1 MLFLKL
7 RLEVCRSI
15 RVATETSGSLSSCLR
30 EVKSPFKVQVGL
42 PDSSRVTAGEL
53 GLNSH

>member
-7 RLEVCRSI
+7 RLEVCSSTG
-15 RVATETSGSLSSCLR
+15 VVKETSGSLSSCLR
-30 EVKSPFKVQVGL
+30 EVKFPFKVQVGL
-42 PDSSRVTAGEL
+42 LDSSRVTAGEF